1 MMKYGIMTGLMV
13 GAAAAVFGA
22 DPSIFSFTA
31 GEFRID
37 MLVESRGPGRPSI
50 LLGLSREQ
58 RETYLPGGDFQSEV
72 NVFLVRGGGH
82 TVLVDTGFGG
92 ALFDGMK
99 RLGADPAAVDAVL
112 ITHMHGDHIGG
123 LAKDGRALFPGAR
136 VYLAAQERDHWL
148 NSAGNAAAR
157 AALAPYGGRVETF
170 LPGDLE
176 AGAPEILPGIRAAA
190 AFGHT
195 PGHTVFLV
203 GSGTEQFLIWGDLM
217 HVEKVQFPLPGV
229 SVTYDSDPE
238 AAAAARKRV
247 LEWAAKRRVPI
258 GGMHLVYPAAGRV
271 EAAGAGYR
279 FVPME
284 QF

>member
-1 MMKYGIMTGLMV
+1 MKYGIMTGLMF
-13 GAAAAVFGA
+13 GAVVTVFGA
-22 DPSIFSFTA
+22 DPAVFSFKT
-31 GEFRID
+31 GEFQID
-37 MLVESRGPGRPSI
+37 MLVENRGPGRPSI

-58 RETYLPGGDFQSEV
+58 LETYLPGGDFRSEV
-72 NVFLVRGGGH
+72 NVFLVRGRGH
-82 TVLVDTGFGG
+82 TILVDTGFGG
-92 ALFDGMK
+92 ALFDAMK
-99 RLGADPAAVDAVL
+99 GLGVEPGGVDTVL

-123 LAKDGRALFPGAR
+123 LAKEGRALFPGAT
-136 VYLAAQERDHWL
+136 VYLAAQERDYWL
-148 NSAGNAAAR
+148 NAGGNAAAR

-203 GSGTEQFLIWGDLM
+203 ESGAEKFLIWGDLM

-238 AAAAARKRV
+238 AAAASRKRI
-247 LEWAAKRRVPI
+247 LAWAVKNRVPV
-258 GGMHLVYPAAGRV
+258 GGMHLVYPATGRV

-284 QF
+284 